1 MQQGLAE
8 RAPAFRLFLFRPP
21 RISLWT
27 TANIS
32 PLWLVE
38 WPNLFGYEL
47 ADNKRSALVITGPFY
62 NLHSVSATSIENKF
76 ASLTPQT
83 LFFMLSAPI
92 YFLSEISCTRM
103 EFTPPVPTIQK
114 QKVML
119 SAPMLFIANS
129 TLLF

>member
-1 MQQGLAE
+1 
-8 RAPAFRLFLFRPP
+8 
-21 RISLWT
+21 
-27 TANIS
+27 
-32 PLWLVE
+32 
-38 WPNLFGYEL
+38 LFGYEL
-47 ADNKRSALVITGPFY
+47 TDNKRSALVIKGPSQD
-62 NLHSVSATSIENKF
+62 LHSVSATSIENKF

-103 EFTPPVPTIQK
+103 EFTPPVPAIQK